1 MNVLIKQRLA
11 ISVLLFIFLFIVTWP
26 LYKYVFAA
34 DGMQA
39 VKSHCIPAMVIIK
52 PYDNYKVVPNVLLL
66 NELTVFK
73 LL

>member
-1 MNVLIKQRLA
+1 MNVLIKQELA

-26 LYKYVFAA
+26 LYKYVFDV

-39 VKSHCIPAMVIIK
+39 LKSHCIPAMMTIK
-52 PYDNYKVVPNVLLL
+52 PYDNYKVIPNVLLH